1 MEITQVEAPK
11 KSISDKVYWHGY
23 IPFYETFFAGRE
35 FTRIAE
41 FGVYKGN
48 SIRWLLERFPNSKIF
63 GADLFLT
70 FQSEW
75 PTDARF
81 EFTQLDQG
89 DPSQIADF
97 LKQDQFDLIIEDGSH
112 IPQHQI
118 NCLLAGLESLK
129 SNGIYILEDIDTSL
143 PGHVWWTSDMI
154 RPRWW
159 KFKKVKEYKKLKAQ
173 VEVGNAFHALISLQH
188 FQRINVKVNDEI
200 ANKIAEN
207 SLLTKNQILFLSESI
222 KQVHFY
228 RRSHLPDWCHQCG
241 SEIYNFSQLKCICG
255 QEVFSNATSM
265 SFVLIKR

>member
-1 MEITQVEAPK
+1 MNKTQLEAQK

-23 IPFYETFFAGRE
+23 IPFYETFFVGRE
-35 FTRIAE
+35 FERIAE

-48 SIRWLLERFPNSKIF
+48 SIRWLLDRFPKSKIF

-70 FQSEW
+70 FQRDW
-75 PTDARF
+75 PTDTRF
-81 EFTQLDQG
+81 KFTQLDQG
-89 DPSQIADF
+89 IPDQITNF
-97 LKQDQFDLIIEDGSH
+97 LNQDQFDLIIEDGSH

-118 NCLLAGLESLK
+118 NCLLAGLDALK
-129 SNGIYILEDIDTSL
+129 SDGIYILEDIDTSL
-143 PGHVWWTSDMI
+143 PNHIWWTTDII

-159 KFKKVKEYKKLKAQ
+159 KFKKLKAYKRLKSQ
-173 VEVGNAFHALISLQH
+173 VEMGNAFHTLISLQH
-188 FQRINVKVNDEI
+188 FQRINVTVDDVI
-200 ANKIAEN
+200 ASKIAEN

-255 QEVFSNATSM
+255 QEVFSNSTSM
-265 SFVLIKR
+265 SFVLIKK